1 MKNYGFGIIGCGMIS
16 EFHAA
21 SIADIPNARI
31 VAAADFVAEKV
42 KTFAEKHNCE
52 SHSDYNEMLPR
63 GDIDIVCV
71 CTPSGAHLEPAVAA
85 ANAGKHIICEKPIEV
100 TLERADAIIN
110 ACDQNKVKLC
120 PIFPIRFTEIFR
132 AAKRAVDEGRFG
144 RITLGDSYGK
154 WWRSQDYY
162 DSSGWRG
169 TWKLDGGGACMN
181 QGIHGID
188 MIQCLMGPVDTI
200 VAYTDCLAHE
210 RVEVEDTAV
219 AIVRYKSGAMGV
231 IECATSVNPALP
243 RKIEIHGDKG
253 TIILT
258 DDTVV
263 KWEFAEEK
271 PEDAELRDKFSP
283 DKVSDSNASSDP
295 GAFDYASHREQIADF
310 IHALETG
317 APPTVDG
324 REGRKAIEIII
335 AIYQSAKTGKPV
347 TLPLGKS
354 E

>member
-1 MKNYGFGIIGCGMIS
+1 MKEYGFGIIGCGMIS

-31 VAAADFVAEKV
+31 VAAADFVEKAV

-52 SHSDYNEMLPR
+52 TYSDYNEMLKR
-63 GDIDIVCV
+63 DDIDIVCI
-71 CTPSGAHLEPAVAA
+71 CTPSGAHQEPAVAA

-110 ACDQNKVKLC
+110 ACDQNEVELC
-120 PIFPIRFTEIFR
+120 PIFPVRFTDIFR
-132 AAKRAVDEGRFG
+132 AAKKAVDEGRFG

-154 WWRSQDYY
+154 WWRTQEYY

-188 MIQCLMGPVDTI
+188 MIQALMGQVDTI

-219 AIVRYKSGAMGV
+219 ALVRYKSGAMGV
-231 IECATSVNPALP
+231 IECTTSVYPGFA

-253 TIILT
+253 SIIVT
-258 DDTVV
+258 DDTIV
-263 KWEFAEEK
+263 KWEFEDEQ
-271 PEDAELRDKFSP
+271 PEDAQLREKFSP
-283 DKVSDSNASSDP
+283 DNVTESQASSDP

-310 IHALETG
+310 INALATD
-317 APPTVDG
+317 APQRLTDA
-324 REGRKAIEIII
+324 KAV
-335 AIYQSAKTGKPV
+335 KPS
-347 TLPLGKS
+347 KS
-354 E
+354 SSPSINRPRPESR